1 MDNLMELILEQEKS
15 DVIDNLM
22 DVYQRFIDLA
32 KDNGI
37 VSYKDKDDKEVT
49 IEEEERK
56 LSELANP
63 DDLIS
68 ALNDFVGGL
77 DKDDNLKDSAKKY
90 DDAKKSYDEILTKT
104 KKDLNNIEET
114 IRMIKGSIWM
124 RLYVNDNPMYYEEQL
139 PHIIEIYTTKYGLD
153 KNGEGLDCLNDFVKQ
168 LIDPKIEDVLE
179 PKDRKEA
186 LETLTKFIKA
196 YNETHEVKKESEY
209 DFNENIRANINLSY
223 EELKTKI
230 DEHKRA
236 IEGCKRTIDN
246 IKKNA
251 DKSGLSDEQLRNIEI
266 EQKQID
272 ENNKYINI
280 YYGIYLLKKLRE
292 DNLLTEQDF
301 KAKIEQFE
309 KLPEDEKAKEI
320 DRLEE
325 YKKLKSYIYDTD
337 VDLSKELEDAN
348 KSLIDTANN
357 DELKQAKKELDEA
370 EKDKIGKEFADL
382 NTEKEQNIKNYQDN
396 KDCRNAFEFLFKV
409 LLGNSDVNKE
419 NITEKI
425 DDYITKIK
433 NSESDPKALEEI
445 EKEIIK
451 YDPSKRDVNI
461 DKLRKLTE
469 HENLEDIKVDLEQ
482 EVLKY
487 KTNSKVT
494 PKGINKK
501 AVLKAVAGIAGGVVG
516 FGLAVNPVT
525 GAILTPLVTT
535 VSMGKTAWNV
545 VKFVDQ
551 KLHKGIDEKD
561 LATTKFINKISAPL
575 KKLGSKIEKHLPKG
589 LKDGLDKVNKALKN
603 EYVQATFNGMAAG
616 YSIGKIYK
624 VGKNIFE
631 ARSATTEAKGQTFK
645 SPTTQEDYNLN
656 RNTTLEPRSSVGD
669 LAQVPR
675 DTGILDFVKGQTY
688 DLSEIA
694 KGYAASGQASDKA
707 VNLITAAGK
716 NVTFDRTVIRDGVE
730 WCHFLQE
737 NGQGYAWF
745 PKEVVEEVLKAKGLH

>member
-15 DVIDNLM
+15 DVIDNLI

-49 IEEEERK
+49 IEEEEKK

-63 DDLIS
+63 DDIANS
-68 ALNDFVGGL
+68 LNAFV
-77 DKDDNLKDSAKKY
+77 S
-90 DDAKKSYDEILTKT
+90 
-104 KKDLNNIEET
+104 
-114 IRMIKGSIWM
+114 
-124 RLYVNDNPMYYEEQL
+124 
-139 PHIIEIYTTKYGLD
+139 GLD
-153 KNGEGLDCLNDFVKQ
+153 KNENLQKLTKKYRDAKEKYDKVVIKTNESLKNIEESIKMMRGANWLDSYFSNADVQNKVLIKFYKDKYGLKETKEGLDCLSDFVVQ
-168 LIDPKIEDVLE
+168 LENLKDDPNIDPKMKGIDL
-179 PKDRKEA
+179 A
-186 LETLTKFIKA
+186 TLKTYINSIKSFSSKPT
-196 YNETHEVKKESEY
+196 EELEY
-209 DFNENIRANINLSY
+209 DVAENIRANINLSY
-223 EELKTKI
+223 DELQTRI
-230 DEHKRA
+230 DQHRRA
-236 IEGCKRTIDN
+236 IEGCRITINN
-246 IKKNA
+246 ISKNSTSE
-251 DKSGLSDEQLRNIEI
+251 SGLSKEQKERIELV
-266 EQKQID
+266 QKQID
-272 ENNKYINI
+272 EYNKHINI
-280 YYGIYLLKKLRE
+280 YCGIYFLKKLRE
-292 DNLLTEQDF
+292 DNVLTALEFWAKVNQFDF
-301 KAKIEQFE
+301 GDDKSKGDPSLE
-309 KLPEDEKAKEI
+309 K
-320 DRLEE
+320 
-325 YKKLKSYIYDTD
+325 YKKLSEYIYASPDI
-337 VDLSKELEDAN
+337 LSKKLEDAN

-370 EKDKIGKEFADL
+370 EKDKIWKEFVDL

-461 DKLRKLTE
+461 DKLRKLTK

-545 VKFVDQ
+545 VKFVDR

-631 ARSATTEAKGQTFK
+631 ARSATTEAKPQTFK

>member
-1 MDNLMELILEQEKS
+1 MDNLMELILEQEKN

-63 DDLIS
+63 DDIANS
-68 ALNDFVGGL
+68 LNAFVSGL
-77 DKDDNLKDSAKKY
+77 DKNEKLQTLTKKY
-90 DDAKKSYDEILTKT
+90 NDAKEKYDKVVVKT
-104 KKDLNNIEET
+104 NESLKNIEET
-114 IRMIKGSIWM
+114 IMMIKGSTWLDSYFSNVHVQNKVLIKF
-124 RLYVNDNPMYYEEQL
+124 YKD
-139 PHIIEIYTTKYGLD
+139 KYGL
-153 KNGEGLDCLNDFVKQ
+153 KETKEELDCLSDFVVQ
-168 LIDPKIEDVLE
+168 LENLKDDPNIDPKMKSNDL
-179 PKDRKEA
+179 A
-186 LETLTKFIKA
+186 TLKVYINSIKLFSSKPT
-196 YNETHEVKKESEY
+196 EELEY
-209 DFNENIRANINLSY
+209 DVAENIRANINLSY
-223 EELKTKI
+223 DELQTRI
-230 DEHKRA
+230 DQHRRA
-236 IEGCKRTIDN
+236 IEGCKITINN
-246 IKKNA
+246 ISKNSTSE
-251 DKSGLSDEQLRNIEI
+251 SGLSKEQKEKIELV
-266 EQKQID
+266 QKQID
-272 ENNKYINI
+272 EYNKHINI
-280 YYGIYLLKKLRE
+280 YCGIYLLKKLRE
-292 DNLLTEQDF
+292 DNVLTALEFWTKVSQFDF
-301 KAKIEQFE
+301 GDDKSKGDTSLE
-309 KLPEDEKAKEI
+309 K
-320 DRLEE
+320 
-325 YKKLKSYIYDTD
+325 YKKMSEYMNTSPDI
-337 VDLSKELEDAN
+337 LSKKLEDAN

-357 DELKQAKKELDEA
+357 DELRQAKKELDEA
-370 EKDKIGKEFADL
+370 EKDKIGKEFVDL

-461 DKLRKLTE
+461 DKIRKLTE

-575 KKLGSKIEKHLPKG
+575 KKLGSKIERHLPKG